1 MADDPVVSLRP
12 ETPVDYAAVRDVVG
26 RAFDREEVVDLVERI
41 RSSPNYVPELS
52 FVAERDGKVV
62 GHVMLSYVDLVGEQ
76 SAHRILTLSPLSVA
90 PEEQGRGIGG
100 SLVRTAVTKADER
113 GEPLVVLEG
122 SPLYYPRFGFRPA
135 KELGISVHLP
145 DGVPEEAA
153 MVHPL
158 TSYDPSVRGVVAYPP
173 AFDRV
178 NQDRT

>member
-1 MADDPVVSLRP
+1 MASLRP
-12 ETPVDYAAVRDVVG
+12 ETPADYAAVRDIVR
-26 RAFDREEVVDLVERI
+26 RAFDREEVVDLVDRI
-41 RSSPNYVPELS
+41 RSSESYVPELS
-52 FVAERDGKVV
+52 FVAESDGKIV
-62 GHVMLSYVDLVGEQ
+62 GHTMLSYVDLVGER
-76 SAHRILTLSPLSVA
+76 SARRILTLSPVSLV

-135 KELGISVHLP
+135 KEFGISVPLP

-158 TSYDPSVRGVVAYPP
+158 TSYGPSVRGEVVYPP
-173 AFDRV
+173 AFDLV